1 MQNQVLFFFEQ
12 GQFAEAE
19 KVLKERLLDEQC
31 PYGRTGLKVCQF
43 WSGRLE
49 QLEKWQDDTLRGD
62 FLYGQWFRFIELYRW
77 DLLRDFESALPALK
91 AWLFHQVINSYER
104 TMGMIRTADTESHLK
119 VGRSLKYLGR
129 YEEALPLVEKAL
141 KYHRS
146 SSEIMAELADCYGLI
161 NEVELSKALFRE
173 AYLVD
178 PQGVKLALLESSFM
192 IRLCERVMKETDYKD
207 REFNEWIPVFAVVYG
222 IFDVKREMKQ
232 EEIGMLKQSIY
243 SLKSDLKEAGREWKT
258 VPRLLYR
265 YFWLIDLYRSQGA
278 SQNLIRQVLMD
289 IQLLDPQIYQL
300 YMN

>member
-207 REFNEWIPVFAVVYG
+207 
-222 IFDVKREMKQ
+222 
-232 EEIGMLKQSIY
+232 IY
-243 SLKSDLKEAGREWKT
+243 SL
-258 VPRLLYR
+258 
-265 YFWLIDLYRSQGA
+265 
-278 SQNLIRQVLMD
+278 
-289 IQLLDPQIYQL
+289 
-300 YMN
+300 